1 MGDTE
6 ECAKAVA
13 NSHII
18 STLIQHVSLQEETNS
33 VSKIL
38 PLAKLKTLLLMS
50 KFYMYIV
57 IIPINI

>member
-38 PLAKLKTLLLMS
+38 PLAKLRTP
-50 KFYMYIV
+50 FV
-57 IIPINI
+57 NV